1 MPERNPFEETATAG
15 RRPAY
20 SQPDTR
26 FGADTRFGGNLE
38 RANIRKSE
46 PASVRPFPPDRNV
59 GGYDPDP
66 SKGKPFPVVENLGSS
81 NLEKL
86 MSMHDPKGL
95 AYNLTNQ
102 IYNAYLDEGT
112 YDPYATYG
120 EDPDKQ
126 KILWQSAEM
135 GEPGA
140 VLVGGEWKKPT
151 LNRLGKAIVDQATT
165 GTWSDDDE
173 FSVAPRF
180 TMDPYL
186 GTDPEEDMF
195 TGIPTTL
202 TEENIPAITS
212 ALDELRSEIYG
223 GDPGG
228 PGGPGSWA
236 GGYGG
241 DYSDAVYFSGLAQ
254 GPKQRGEGE
263 YIPQGLEMLD
273 YMVRLHKENPYTNL
287 AMARNGGIIDL
298 VK

>member
-59 GGYDPDP
+59 GGHDPDP

-151 LNRLGKAIVDQATT
+151 LNKLGKAIVDQATT
-165 GTWSDDDE
+165 GTYDDQG
-173 FSVAPRF
+173 RF
-180 TMDPYL
+180 TMDPFL

-236 GGYGG
+236 AGYGG
-241 DYSDAVYFSGLAQ
+241 DYGGAAYFSGIGQ
-254 GPKQRGEGE
+254 GPKQLGPGEDV
-263 YIPQGLEMLD
+263 PRGLEMLD
-273 YMVRLHKENPYTNL
+273 YMVRVHKENPYTQL
-287 AMARNGGIIDL
+287 AMAKNGGIMSL
-298 VK
+298 RR

>member
-15 RRPAY
+15 KRPGY

-26 FGADTRFGGNLE
+26 FGGRTGRTSRGAGVVSSRP
-38 RANIRKSE
+38 SQ
-46 PASVRPFPPDRNV
+46 PASVNRPFPPDRNV

-66 SKGKPFPVVENLGSS
+66 SKGKPFPVIENLGSS

-86 MSMHDPKGL
+86 MSMRDPKGL

-102 IYNAYLDEGT
+102 IYNAYLDEGK

-120 EDPDKQ
+120 EEDQ

-165 GTWSDDDE
+165 GTYDDQG
-173 FSVAPRF
+173 RF
-180 TMDPYL
+180 TMDPFL
-186 GTDPEEDMF
+186 GTDPDEDMF

-202 TEENIPAITS
+202 IEGERGNIPGIES
-212 ALDELRSEIYG
+212 ALDELISNSYV
-223 GDPGG
+223 DPGG
-228 PGGPGSWA
+228 PGGPASWA
-236 GGYGG
+236 GGYGD
-241 DYSDAVYFSGLAQ
+241 DYSDAAYFSGIGQ
-254 GPKQRGEGE
+254 GQKQLGAGEHV
-263 YIPQGLEMLD
+263 PRGLEMLD
-273 YMVRLHKENPYTNL
+273 YMVRLHKENPYTQL
-287 AMARNGGIIDL
+287 AMARDGGIMSL
-298 VK
+298 RK

>member
-66 SKGKPFPVVENLGSS
+66 NKGKPFPVVENLGSS

-151 LNRLGKAIVDQATT
+151 LNKLGSALLDQATT
-165 GTWSDDDE
+165 GTYDDQG
-173 FSVAPRF
+173 RF
-180 TMDPYL
+180 TMDPFL

-202 TEENIPAITS
+202 IEGERGNIPGITWMLDAIFNRWS
-212 ALDELRSEIYG
+212 NKRWRSEF
-223 GDPGG
+223 PN
-228 PGGPGSWA
+228 PPA
-236 GGYGG
+236 EL
-241 DYSDAVYFSGLAQ
+241 AFSIAYMISYATEAEFKKAMNEFIRITFYAKGL
-254 GPKQRGEGE
+254 
-263 YIPQGLEMLD
+263 PQFSLGTSP
-273 YMVRLHKENPYTNL
+273 VHKWVCNYCQFKDHCKPPS
-287 AMARNGGIIDL
+287 IF
-298 VK
+298 